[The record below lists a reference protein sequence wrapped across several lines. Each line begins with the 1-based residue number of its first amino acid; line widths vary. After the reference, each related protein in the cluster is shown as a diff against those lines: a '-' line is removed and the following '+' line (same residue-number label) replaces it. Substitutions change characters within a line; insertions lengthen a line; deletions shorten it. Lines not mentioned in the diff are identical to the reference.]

1 MRPSRTSPARD
12 TCGWR
17 RVICWGQTNWDLTAF
32 SCGFLNCRPYLL
44 LYALAQPLPNAYG
57 VPVLQPKV
65 AVARP
70 LPWEHI
76 PRNVSTP
83 TGLRPIRRSPIRPG
97 RNRFAVQSLLTPRVG
112 LIPFGRPWA
121 GGRKPFGLG
130 GRPPFRHLPR
140 GGWGAAGVICW
151 GQTNWDLT
159 AFSCGFLNCRPYW
172 FFYALAKRL
181 PNAYGV
187 PILQPKVAV
196 ARPLPWDHIP
206 RNVSTPTG
214 LRPIRR
220 SPIRPGRNR
229 LAVQSLLH
237 SLPG

>member
-17 RVICWGQTNWDLTAF
+17 R
-32 SCGFLNCRPYLL
+32 
-44 LYALAQPLPNAYG
+44 
-57 VPVLQPKV
+57 
-65 AVARP
+65 
-70 LPWEHI
+70 
-76 PRNVSTP
+76 
-83 TGLRPIRRSPIRPG
+83 
-97 RNRFAVQSLLTPRVG
+97 
-112 LIPFGRPWA
+112 
-121 GGRKPFGLG
+121 
-130 GRPPFRHLPR
+130 
-140 GGWGAAGVICW
+140 VICW

-237 SLPG
+237 SLPGWASFHSADPGLEGGGGDRQTSLLRRPQNGTAILAVTATGHRLEACASFRKSGEHDDPPLKIGKFVTFAAPHGEKGWGSAPTAASPPQSPPIQQSPLRA